1 MKRLLFFSIGV
12 LCLAAC
18 SSASRKAIVQAERL
32 LDSRPDSALLIMN
45 RIDESSLFHHG
56 LRARYAL
63 VLTASQVKN
72 YLDIRND
79 SLISSAYRYY
89 RRHGMTHDRL
99 RSAYYWGVVL
109 QNAGETIE
117 PSLLFSEAEVLA
129 ERTKQY
135 HYLGLSRQH
144 LCALYADNY
153 DAQAACNYAEKA
165 VDAFETAGEPLSAD
179 FSRMDMA
186 RQLFHLGEIDH
197 SIRIVDSLLT
207 FRATMNSGLRYCL
220 YVLKADLFYW
230 NRNYSEAESYYE
242 LAREDGYSLDLA
254 SLSNLAFINEIKGR
268 SADADSCLNLIR
280 QQLNSPIDSAAFY
293 DCESAILLHRG
304 DVRGAYHLLEDA
316 TSTQNKIVSSLLA
329 RSITHLQSTY
339 YAERYSSE
347 MEQKWTVVLIAFL
360 LVSFM
365 LIIILAAFSLLKK
378 RKVQILEE
386 MEKVEGLSQ
395 DMQLLQEKQKG
406 AGAILSSLIQDKI
419 CLMQK
424 LTDSYFSWTDEALF
438 LRERLQG
445 KSLKEDVISEFRSTL
460 RSLRNDE
467 YFIPSLEKTLDIN
480 NQNLMSRLRATFS
493 GASDHKM
500 KDMDFKLLTL
510 FFAGFT
516 PKSISF
522 IMDMTEESVRTR
534 KSRYKKLFQSMEGA
548 GEEFISHLA

>member
-1 MKRLLFFSIGV
+1 MKRLLFFSIGL

-18 SSASRKAIVQAERL
+18 SSVSRKSIVQAERL

-45 RIDESSLFHHG
+45 RIEGKTLFHRG

-72 YLDIRND
+72 YLDVQGD
-79 SLISSAYRYY
+79 SLISDAYSYY
-89 RRHGMTHDRL
+89 RRHGTVYDRL

-129 ERTKQY
+129 ERSKHY
-135 HYLGLSRQH
+135 HYLGLARQH
-144 LCALYADNY
+144 LGSLYAENY
-153 DAQAACNYAEKA
+153 DVQSAFNYAKKA
-165 VDAFETAGEPLSAD
+165 VSAFELAGEPLSAN

-186 RQLFHLGEIDH
+186 RQLFHLGEIDR
-197 SIRIVDSLLT
+197 SAGIVDSLLT
-207 FRATMNSGLRYCL
+207 TPSTLNSGLRYCL

-230 NRNYSEAESYYE
+230 RKNYQEAESYYE
-242 LAREDGYSLDLA
+242 QAQADGYPLDLA
-254 SLSNLAFINEIKGR
+254 SLGNLAVIKEIKGKH
-268 SADADSCLNLIR
+268 ADADSCLNLIR
-280 QQLNSPIDSAAFY
+280 RQIVSPIDSAALY
-293 DCESAILLHRG
+293 DCESAILLRRG
-304 DVRGAYHLLEDA
+304 NLQEAYLLLEKA
-316 TSTQNKIVSSLLA
+316 TSAQNEIVSSLLS

-347 MEQKWTVVLIAFL
+347 MAQKWTVVLISFS
-360 LVSFM
+360 LVSLM

-378 RKVQILEE
+378 RKAQILEE
-386 MEKVEGLSQ
+386 MEKVEGISQ

-406 AGAILSSLIQDKI
+406 AGAILSSMVQDKI
-419 CLMQK
+419 RLMQK
-424 LTDSYFSWTDEALF
+424 LTDSYFSWTDEALY

-445 KSLKEDVISEFRSTL
+445 KSMKEDVISEFRSTL

-467 YFIPSLEKTLDIN
+467 HFIPSLEKTLDIN
-480 NQNLMSRLRATFS
+480 NHNLMSRLRAEFS

-510 FFAGFT
+510 LFAGFT

-534 KSRYKKLFQSMEGA
+534 KSRYKKLFQSMDEA
-548 GEEFISHLA
+548 GVEFVSRLA